1 MRVGAGQYLGCR
13 GRTGRSRCLLLD
25 EAGNEE
31 DTMDL
36 RDTVL
41 SMGEWER
48 LIHRAETGEI
58 AEPLEN
64 VDRDDPTPYDAIFVG
79 GGAGG
84 RFGSAYL
91 QARGGRQLVVDKWP
105 FLGGSCPHQACVPHH
120 LFSEAAREMDYMR
133 WNSGTLWF
141 GEFDEK
147 RASIRD
153 MVELFKAGR
162 NNPHA
167 FMNWQSKE
175 QLGMEYILNAK
186 ATVVDANTVEVAG
199 QRYTARNLVLG
210 TGASTYV
217 PDVPGI
223 QLPGV
228 FDFATLIE
236 ELDYEPSRC
245 VIIGGSK
252 IALEYGSFF
261 QAAGCQT
268 TIVSRSPLMRT
279 ASLHHVDEDLRTY
292 VLDGMRKR
300 GMELLEGAEPLEV
313 LGNGRVS
320 GVRVQLADGAEVTLD
335 TDFVFIGTGERPH
348 SQPYVDVLGVE
359 VDDRGFIRVD
369 SRMRTSVPGVY
380 AIGDLIGSP
389 MEMFKARKCGM
400 TAARNIMGE
409 PYEFDFTEYPDFLHT
424 TYEVTWVGLTEA
436 EARERYDDVVVI
448 QMPPKDIRDDEL
460 ALPCAEGS
468 MLYAFTRPELTGMQK
483 CIYDGKTRL
492 LLGAHHV
499 GFGAKDAFQYLDHLI
514 KKGITIDEMGEL
526 NELFLNPDHFIQL
539 SRLRAGNSNLV
550 DL

>member
-1 MRVGAGQYLGCR
+1 
-13 GRTGRSRCLLLD
+13 
-25 EAGNEE
+25 
-31 DTMDL
+31 MDL
-36 RDTVL
+36 RNSVL
-41 SMGEWER
+41 SMAEWED
-48 LIHRAETGEI
+48 LIHRAEAREVN
-58 AEPLEN
+58 EPLEN
-64 VDRDDPTPYDAIFVG
+64 VDHEDTRPYDAIFIG

-91 QARGGRQLVVDKWP
+91 KARGGRQLVVDKWP

-133 WNSGTLWF
+133 WNAGTLWF
-141 GEFDEK
+141 PEFDDK

-153 MVELFKAGR
+153 LVDLFKAGR

-175 QLGMEYILNAK
+175 QLGMEYILNAE
-186 ATVVDANTVEVAG
+186 ATVIDANTVEVSG
-199 QRYTARNLVLG
+199 KRYSTHNIVLA
-210 TGASTYV
+210 TGARSYL
-217 PDVPGI
+217 PDGIPG
-223 QLPGV
+223 LDLHGV
-228 FDFATLIE
+228 FDFASLIE

-292 VLDGMRKR
+292 VVGNMRKR
-300 GMELLEGAEPLEV
+300 GMEILEGAEPIEV
-313 LGNGRVS
+313 IGNGKVT
-320 GVRVQLADGAEVTLD
+320 GVRVRLADGSEKTID
-335 TDFVFIGTGERPH
+335 TDFVFMGTGERPH
-348 SQPYVDVLGVE
+348 TKPFVDALGIE
-359 VDDRGFIRVD
+359 VDEKGFIQVD

-409 PYEFDFTEYPDFLHT
+409 PYEFDFSEYPDFLHT
-424 TYEVTWVGLTEA
+424 TYEVTWVGLTEE
-436 EARERYDDVVVI
+436 EARAQYGDIAVI
-448 QMPPKDIRDDEL
+448 QMPPKGIRDDEL

-468 MLYAFTRPELTGMQK
+468 MLYAFTRPELTGFQK
-483 CIYDGKTRL
+483 AIYDGKTRR

-514 KKGITIDEMGEL
+514 RKGITVDEMGEM

-539 SRLRAGNSNLV
+539 SRLRAGQEHLT